1 MGNEVIRVEHLCKS
15 YIIDHEQQGASYTN
29 FRDIITGKIKRI
41 IKPANRA
48 TAAQKEQI
56 MVLNDLS
63 FTVEQGKRVGI
74 IGSNGAGKSTLL
86 KILSKITEPTSG
98 TVNTTGRIVSLL
110 EVGTGFHPELTGRE
124 NVFLNGV
131 IMGMSRA
138 MIKKRFDQIVAFSEI
153 EQFLDTPVKRYS
165 SGMYM
170 RLAFAVAAHLEPE
183 ILIVDE
189 VLAVGDTQFQKKCLA
204 KMDEISKNDGITE
217 LFVSHNLDAVRSFC
231 NTGLFLNKGKM
242 VSQGPI
248 DDVVDD
254 YANLFSAN
262 KKVFTPNTASPLFF
276 NSIVTDKNNYYFEE
290 TMMLDCELIA
300 DKNYK
305 KYIIGISIADKFDNK
320 AGTALI
326 YSKEP
331 LTTGTNTVTLKIPL
345 NTIIPGDYRI
355 TIAIAL
361 DESLNNLD
369 VVFNYPE
376 FSILSDNKNQHLFS
390 RWSQSWGGNMLSGAE
405 TV

>member
-1 MGNEVIRVEHLCKS
+1 
-15 YIIDHEQQGASYTN
+15 
-29 FRDIITGKIKRI
+29 
-41 IKPANRA
+41 
-48 TAAQKEQI
+48 

-204 KMDEISKNDGITE
+204 KMDEISKNDGITV
-217 LFVSHNLDAVRSFC
+217 LFVSHNLEAVRSFC
-231 NTGLFLNKGKM
+231 NTGIFLNKGKM

-376 FSILSDNKNQHLFS
+376 FSILSDNKNQQLFS